1 LTCIFT
7 FSSQTIFTL
16 LHSFIQVRRPFLCL
30 WGIETCVETYKYFFS
45 FCSKGVKKVLTNNKI
60 KDLIASTFRR
70 HGSRGICIVVMVVM
84 VVVVFAIVVI
94 VLTKISIENYTE
106 LKTIQSRNSILEVGK
121 TMLMSD
127 ET

>member
-1 LTCIFT
+1 
-7 FSSQTIFTL
+7 
-16 LHSFIQVRRPFLCL
+16 
-30 WGIETCVETYKYFFS
+30 
-45 FCSKGVKKVLTNNKI
+45 VKKVLTNNKI

-94 VLTKISIENYTE
+94 VLTKISIENCTE
-106 LKTIQSRNSILEVGK
+106 LKTIQSRNTILEVGK